1 MMNRAN
7 ILWGTLLA
15 CSLLCLGM
23 RPQPVEHQGAQ
34 PQAGGS
40 KVQQRSWERRTF
52 LRVKR
57 DRQGRYSFR
66 KYGTMV
72 PSYRI
77 DGKSF
82 VYTRGKE
89 VESFLIRSSENRGAN
104 RIFSLY
110 YERDPEGVNLYC
122 FVPLDSLGMLWE
134 IDGQRFVDSV
144 YLDRLLA
151 QPDTVKN

>member
-1 MMNRAN
+1 MKQRS
-7 ILWGTLLA
+7 ILWGGLLGLT
-15 CSLLCLGM
+15 LLCLGM
-23 RPQPVEHQGAQ
+23 KPQPVEYQGAQ
-34 PQAGGS
+34 PQAEVS

-57 DRQGRYSFR
+57 DRQGRYSLR

-77 DGKSF
+77 DGKRF

-89 VESFLIRSSENRGAN
+89 VESFLIRSSEDRGAN

-110 YERDPEGVNLYC
+110 YEHDPDGVNLYC

-134 IDGQRFVDSV
+134 VYGQRFVDSI

-151 QPDTVKN
+151 QPDTVKK